1 MILIG
6 IGIIAVLFV
15 IFIAMSYV
23 KCPPDMVYLIS
34 GVRKE
39 AKVVTGKATLR
50 IPFLERIDR
59 IPLKLIQIDVKTN
72 NVPTNDFINVD
83 VDAVANVRISTKP
96 ELIRVA
102 AKHFLNQNTSEISN
116 NVQQILEGNMREII
130 GQMQLVDLVN
140 NKQLFSQKIQE
151 NAMDDIEKLGLEIVN
166 LNVQN
171 CTDDNDA
178 IVNLG
183 VDNLVKI
190 QKDAKIAKAK
200 AEKEI
205 KIAEAQAD
213 EEGAKARAE
222 ADAKIAEQN
231 KELQLKKAQYKIEQD
246 NKKAEADAAYGIQQ
260 AQQMK
265 TVNETQVAAEVAK
278 AEKMTE
284 LKEREVALKEK
295 ELDALVR
302 KQADAEKYAAEVKA
316 EAEKIVRKQQAEADL
331 IEAENMAQARIAEAK
346 AKKEADE
353 LEAQGIRAK
362 LEAEAAGKKAILE
375 AEAAGIKAK
384 ALAEAEGIDKKAEA
398 MRKYGEAAV
407 VEMIMAA
414 LPSIAKNVAEPL
426 SKVDKITMYGEGNS
440 AKLIS
445 DIVNGTTQITEGIS
459 SGMGI
464 DIKSLI
470 MGALGGKLASQT
482 PDTPNVVVVQP
493 TAEAPAKTEAPSEE

>member
-1 MILIG
+1 MVLIG
-6 IGIIAVLFV
+6 VGIIATLL
-15 IFIAMSYV
+15 ILFIAMSYV

-39 AKVVTGKATLR
+39 AKVVTGTATLR
-50 IPFLERIDR
+50 IPFLERIDK

-205 KIAEAQAD
+205 KIAEAKAD

-231 KELQLKKAQYKIEQD
+231 KELALKKAQYKIEQD

-316 EAEKIVRKQQAEADL
+316 EAEKIVRKQQAEAEL

-375 AEAAGIKAK
+375 AEAAGIRAK
-384 ALAEAEGIDKKAEA
+384 ALAEAEGIEKKAMAQAKMEQA
-398 MRKYGEAAV
+398 SI
-407 VEMIMAA
+407 VEMICQA
-414 LPSIAKNVAEPL
+414 LPQIAKEVSTPL
-426 SKVDKITMYGEGNS
+426 GNIDSITMYGDQS
-440 AKLIS
+440 SKLIES
-445 DIVNGTTQITEGIS
+445 GTQN
-459 SGMGI
+459 I
-464 DIKSLI
+464 DKVMKIAEDSLGLDLKSMI
-470 MGALGGKLASQT
+470 AGFAVKSFT
-482 PDTPNVVVVQP
+482 D
-493 TAEAPAKTEAPSEE
+493 KKEEN

>member
-1 MILIG
+1 MVLIG
-6 IGIIAVLFV
+6 VGIIATLL
-15 IFIAMSYV
+15 ILFIAMSYV

-39 AKVVTGKATLR
+39 AKVVTGTATLR
-50 IPFLERIDR
+50 IPFLERIDK

-205 KIAEAQAD
+205 KIAEAKAD

-316 EAEKIVRKQQAEADL
+316 EAEKIVRKQQAEAEL

-375 AEAAGIKAK
+375 AEAAGIRAK
-384 ALAEAEGIDKKAEA
+384 ALAEAEGIEKKAMAQAKMEQASIVEMICQALPQIAKEVSTPLGNIDSITMYGDQSSKLIESGTQNIDKVMKIAEDSLGLDLKSMIAGFAVKSFTDKKAE
-398 MRKYGEAAV
+398 
-407 VEMIMAA
+407 
-414 LPSIAKNVAEPL
+414 N
-426 SKVDKITMYGEGNS
+426 
-440 AKLIS
+440 
-445 DIVNGTTQITEGIS
+445 
-459 SGMGI
+459 
-464 DIKSLI
+464 
-470 MGALGGKLASQT
+470 
-482 PDTPNVVVVQP
+482 
-493 TAEAPAKTEAPSEE
+493 